1 MLCGEDENGK
11 NCYVLSYNEDIY
23 IVNTGVKVPINA
35 HNGVDTLIPDF
46 TYLESNKDKIKGIL
60 ISDIRNESFSVFL
73 IIDENTWTKNFYF
86 KIK

>member
-1 MLCGEDENGK
+1 MENVRVFACIWRQDENGK

-60 ISDIRNESFSVFL
+60 ISDIRNESFS
-73 IIDENTWTKNFYF
+73 NFFDYWW
-86 KIK
+86 KYLD